1 MAFGYNTFHT
11 GFSFFGIIWLIMF
24 VLITSVFAITFFKG
38 IKEWNKNNHSPRL
51 TVPATVVAKRTNVSR
66 HRHGGND
73 TLHTTSTT
81 YFATFQFES
90 GDRLELMMDGYAYG
104 MLVEGDEGDL
114 TFQGTRYLGFERR

>member
-73 TLHTTSTT
+73 TLHTTIFGVGTVKIT
-81 YFATFQFES
+81 
-90 GDRLELMMDGYAYG
+90 DRVKMTLKHIG
-104 MLVEGDEGDL
+104 
-114 TFQGTRYLGFERR
+114 